1 MVISMATITTTVE
14 AVVRIRPYRGQSQVR
29 KRTSEIGM
37 EAREVRGT
45 VRLSISNLRDI
56 DEEGTN
62 SLTMAEMSMRMTIL
76 TLRRTKVRVR
86 RVKTL
91 QT

>member
-1 MVISMATITTTVE
+1 
-14 AVVRIRPYRGQSQVR
+14 
-29 KRTSEIGM
+29 M

-45 VRLSISNLRDI
+45 VRHSISSPRDI

-76 TLRRTKVRVR
+76 TLRKTKVRVQ

>member
-1 MVISMATITTTVE
+1 
-14 AVVRIRPYRGQSQVR
+14 
-29 KRTSEIGM
+29 M